1 MTTLDFSPL
10 FRSTVGFDRLFLF
23 FEDALRRDTAEVGYP
38 PYNIEKTGEDSY
50 RVTMAVAGLGKEDL
64 NVEARANTLV
74 VSAKRREEVADNA
87 YLHRGIAGRG
97 FTRQFRL
104 ADHVK
109 VAGADLEN
117 GLLHIDLVRELPEEM
132 KPRRIEIST
141 SARKK
146 LFHDNKKKAA

>member
-23 FEDALRRDTAEVGYP
+23 FEDALRRDAADVSYP

-50 RVTMAVAGLGKEDL
+50 RITMAVAGLAKEDL
-64 NVEARANTLV
+64 NVEARANTLL

-132 KPRRIEIST
+132 KPRQIEIST

-146 LFHDNKKKAA
+146 LFHNNKKKAA

>member
-50 RVTMAVAGLGKEDL
+50 RITMAVAGLGKEDL
-64 NVEARANTLV
+64 NVEARANTLL

-97 FTRQFRL
+97 FSRQFRL

>member
-10 FRSTVGFDRLFLF
+10 FRSTVGFDRLFPF
-23 FEDALRRDTAEVGYP
+23 FEDALRRDAADVSYP

-50 RVTMAVAGLGKEDL
+50 RITMAVAGLGKEDL
-64 NVEARANTLV
+64 NVEARANTLL

-146 LFHDNKKKAA
+146 LFHNNKKKAA

>member
-23 FEDALRRDTAEVGYP
+23 FEDALRRDAADVSYP

>member
-10 FRSTVGFDRLFLF
+10 FRSTIGFDRLFPF
-23 FEDALRRDTAEVGYP
+23 FEDALRRDAADVSYP

-146 LFHDNKKKAA
+146 LFHNNKKKAA

>member
-10 FRSTVGFDRLFLF
+10 FRSTVGFDRLFLY
-23 FEDALRRDTAEVGYP
+23 FEDALRRDTADVGYP

-50 RVTMAVAGLGKEDL
+50 RITMAVAGLAKEDL
-64 NVEARANTLV
+64 NIEARANTLA
-74 VSAKRREEVADNA
+74 VSAKRREEEVDNT

-146 LFHDNKKKAA
+146 LFHDDKNKAA

>member
-23 FEDALRRDTAEVGYP
+23 FEDALRRDTADVGYP

-50 RVTMAVAGLGKEDL
+50 RITMAVAGLGKDDL
-64 NVEARANTLV
+64 NVEARANTLL

>member
-10 FRSTVGFDRLFLF
+10 FRSTVGFDRLFPF
-23 FEDALRRDTAEVGYP
+23 FEDALRRDAAEVGYP

-50 RVTMAVAGLGKEDL
+50 RITMAVAGLGKEDL
-64 NVEARANTLV
+64 NVEARANALL

>member
-10 FRSTVGFDRLFLF
+10 FRSTVGFDRLLPF
-23 FEDALRRDTAEVGYP
+23 FEDALRRDAADIGYP

-50 RVTMAVAGLGKEDL
+50 RITMAVAGLSKEDL
-64 NVEARANTLV
+64 NIEARANSLV
-74 VSAKRREEVADNA
+74 VSAKRREEEADTA
-87 YLHRGIAGRG
+87 YLHHGIAGRG
-97 FTRQFRL
+97 FSRQFRL

-141 SARKK
+141 SARKR
-146 LFHDNKKKAA
+146 LFGNDKKAA

>member
-23 FEDALRRDTAEVGYP
+23 FEDALRRDAADVSYP

-74 VSAKRREEVADNA
+74 VGAKRREEVADNA

>member
-23 FEDALRRDTAEVGYP
+23 FEDALRRDAADVSYP

-64 NVEARANTLV
+64 NVEARANTLL

-97 FTRQFRL
+97 FSRQFRL

>member
-97 FTRQFRL
+97 FSRQFRL

>member
-1 MTTLDFSPL
+1 MTALDFSPL

-23 FEDALRRDTAEVGYP
+23 FEDALRRDTADVGYP

-50 RVTMAVAGLGKEDL
+50 RITMAVAGLSKEDL
-64 NVEARANTLV
+64 NVEARANTLLV
-74 VSAKRREEVADNA
+74 GAKRREEVADNT

-132 KPRRIEIST
+132 KPRRVEIST

-146 LFHDNKKKAA
+146 LFHNNKKKAA

>member
-23 FEDALRRDTAEVGYP
+23 FEDALRRDAADVGYP

>member
-23 FEDALRRDTAEVGYP
+23 FEDALRRDSAEVGYP

>member
-10 FRSTVGFDRLFLF
+10 FRSTVGFDRLFPF

-50 RVTMAVAGLGKEDL
+50 RITMAVAGLGKEDL
-64 NVEARANTLV
+64 NVEARANALL

-146 LFHDNKKKAA
+146 LFHNNKKKAA

>member
-50 RVTMAVAGLGKEDL
+50 RITMAVAGLGKEDL
-64 NVEARANTLV
+64 NVEARANTLL

>member
-10 FRSTVGFDRLFLF
+10 FRSTVGFDRLFPF
-23 FEDALRRDTAEVGYP
+23 FEDALRRDAAEVGYP

-50 RVTMAVAGLGKEDL
+50 RITMAVAGLGKEDL
-64 NVEARANTLV
+64 NVEARANALL

-97 FTRQFRL
+97 FSRQFRL

>member
-23 FEDALRRDTAEVGYP
+23 FEDALRRDTADVGYP

-50 RVTMAVAGLGKEDL
+50 RITMAVAGLGKEDL